1 MKSQFT
7 TMVLSAAVSVLLG
20 TQVMSAQDEKDV
32 ANIPF
37 AFHASQRTLPAG
49 EYTVAETSSRG
60 LFRVYNATGDSLF
73 VSMVPKDVAEPNHP
87 KLTFL
92 CDGSQRILTTIQTD
106 SGLNYGVSDSAIRKE
121 LSHQVHMSAVVSVA
135 LTHR

>member
-20 TQVMSAQDEKDV
+20 TQVMSAQDEKEV
-32 ANIPF
+32 AKIPF
-37 AFHASQRTLPAG
+37 AFQASQRTLPAG
-49 EYTVAETSSRG
+49 EYTVAETGTRG
-60 LFRVYNATGDSLF
+60 LFRVYNATGDGLF
-73 VSMVPKDVAEPNHP
+73 VSTVLHDSAQPNHP

-92 CDGSQRILTTIQTD
+92 CDGSRRILATIQTD
-106 SGLNYGVSDSAIRKE
+106 SGQNYGVSDSAIQKE
-121 LSHQVHMSAVVSVA
+121 LSRQVHMSAVVSVA